1 MPLAGGRGL
10 VAAMLTPENIGLIVL
25 LLLGLWA
32 RSSLVAAAAA
42 VLLLI
47 RLAHLDF
54 LLPILEERGV
64 KIGLLFLTV
73 AMLVP
78 FALGQVNLKEVVRSL
93 GTLPGILAVI
103 GGAVATHVNG
113 RGLGMLAAHSEL
125 MIALIIGS
133 IIGIVV
139 WGGIPVGPLMA
150 AGLTYLMLE
159 LVSLV
164 TRIH

>member
-1 MPLAGGRGL
+1 
-10 VAAMLTPENIGLIVL
+10 MLNAENIGLIVL

-47 RLAHLDF
+47 RLARLDF
-54 LLPILEERGV
+54 LLPVLERHGV
-64 KIGLLFLTV
+64 EIGLLFLTV

-78 FALGQVNLKEVVRSL
+78 FAVGQVNVREVARSL
-93 GTLPGILAVI
+93 TTLPGILAII

-159 LVSLV
+159 VVHLV
-164 TRIH
+164 TRLR